1 MPGPNSFTGRA
12 RRRQTSWTVKFVD
25 RIARGLIAVGGIG
38 TIVAV
43 FLVCFFLLSVV
54 FPLFQGGSISE
65 PAQLGATWKLLP
77 PVRIGVDEYRELGWA
92 LLPDGKV
99 QVFRMSDGQLL
110 EEVNPFK
117 SAEEEGSPDLTA
129 WTFSTRGDEAAFGF
143 SDGSVRVG
151 RIGFEAIYVDTPD
164 VAEPFRDLE
173 IGGIAVSEG
182 TVANRL
188 SQSQFRL
195 QKLVTELG
203 EPTPSATDSAVVLI
217 DYFQRSSGPIFC
229 ALSAD
234 GTIHVNSVRQRENL
248 LTGEITSTVRSNSL
262 PLPETTEK
270 ASHLMLSGLGDMV
283 YVAWKDGRLI
293 RYDIRDLD
301 APRQVEQLDLIVD
314 ADAKLTSL
322 CFLLGR
328 STLVVGDSMGKLG
341 AWFPVRSEDAE
352 TEDGWVLTKAHELPG
367 HSAPVTSLAAS
378 PRSRLVAA
386 GYDDGHVQLV
396 YVTSDELV
404 LQSETPSDSPIQTLV
419 IAPKSD
425 AVLAATAEGLTWWNF
440 DVGHPEVSA
449 RTLFRPVWYEGYSSP
464 DHVWQTSS
472 GQDSAEAKLGLWP
485 LVFGTLKATFYS
497 MLFGAPLALLAAL
510 YTSEFLQPRFKA
522 RIKPTIEM
530 MASLPSVVLGFLAG
544 LVIAP
549 MVESIVPQLITT
561 IYVLPLVVLTGA
573 YLWQLLPP
581 KTGIRLSKFR
591 FFVILLVA
599 IPAGI
604 AVGWVLGPLV
614 EQLLF
619 AGDLRAWLDGQI
631 GTAVG
636 GWMLLF
642 IPLSGV
648 GAAFIMARSINP
660 WIRSVSG
667 NWTRTQSALAD
678 MLKFVLAVALTV
690 GLALAVSLLLTSL
703 RFDPRGGYVDT
714 YVQRNAMIVGFIM
727 GFAIIPIIYTI
738 ADDALASVP
747 EHLRSASL
755 GAGATPWQ
763 TATRIVIPTAMSGLF
778 SAVMIGLGRAVG
790 ETMIVL
796 MAAGNT
802 SILEWNIFNGF
813 QTLSAAIATELP
825 EAPPGDTHYRVLFLA
840 ALTLFIMTF
849 AVNTV
854 AEMVRLRFRRRAYEL

>member
-1 MPGPNSFTGRA
+1 MPGPTSFTGRT
-12 RRRQTSWTVKFVD
+12 RRRQTNWTVRFVD
-25 RIARGLIAVGGIG
+25 RIARGLIAAGGIG
-38 TIVAV
+38 TIAAV

-54 FPLFQGGSISE
+54 FPLFQGGKISE
-65 PAQLGATWKLLP
+65 PTQLAAAWKSLP
-77 PVRIGVDEYRELGWA
+77 PVQVGIDEYRELGWA

-110 EEVNPFK
+110 EEVNPFRTTD
-117 SAEEEGSPDLTA
+117 AEVPDLTA
-129 WTFSTRGDEAAFGF
+129 WAFSTRGDEAAFGF

-151 RIGFEAIYVDTPD
+151 RIGFEANYVDAAD
-164 VAEPFRDLE
+164 IGEAFRDLE
-173 IGGIAVSEG
+173 IGAIGVSQG

-203 EPTPSATDSAVVLI
+203 EPTPSASKSAIVLI

-229 ALSAD
+229 TLSAD

-262 PLPETTEK
+262 PLPETSEK
-270 ASHLMLSGLGDMV
+270 ASHLLLSGLGDMV
-283 YVAWKDGRLI
+283 YVAWNDGRLI

-301 APRQVEQLDLIVD
+301 GPRQVEELDLI
-314 ADAKLTSL
+314 ADFDVKLTSL

-328 STLVVGDSMGKLG
+328 STLIVGDSSGQLG

-352 TEDGWVLTKAHELPG
+352 TEDGWSLTKAHQLPG

-386 GYDDGHVQLV
+386 GYEDGVMQLI
-396 YVTSDELV
+396 YVTSDQLV
-404 LQSETPSDSPIQTLV
+404 LQSEAPTGSPIQSLV
-419 IAPKSD
+419 VAPKSD

-449 RTLFRPVWYEGYSSP
+449 RTLFRPVWYEGYSNP

-472 GQDSAEAKLGLWP
+472 GQDAAEAKLGLWP

-549 MVESIVPQLITT
+549 MVEGIIPQLITT

-591 FFVILLVA
+591 FFVILLLA
-599 IPAGI
+599 IPAGV
-604 AVGWVLGPLV
+604 AAGWVLGPLV
-614 EQLLF
+614 ERLLF

-648 GAAFIMARSINP
+648 AAAFFMARTVNP
-660 WIRSVSG
+660 WIRNISAG
-667 NWTRTQSALAD
+667 WTRTQSAAAD
-678 MLKFVLAVALTV
+678 FLKFVLSVVLTV
-690 GLALAVSLLLTSL
+690 GLALAISFLLTSL

-738 ADDALASVP
+738 ADDALTSVP